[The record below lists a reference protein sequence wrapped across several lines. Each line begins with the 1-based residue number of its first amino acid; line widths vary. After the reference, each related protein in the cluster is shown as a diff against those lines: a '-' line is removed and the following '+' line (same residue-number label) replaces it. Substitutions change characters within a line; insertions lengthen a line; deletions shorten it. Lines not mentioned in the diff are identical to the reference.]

1 MQELILIISR
11 CVSIKKKICG
21 KQSLYHFN
29 FKGYYRG
36 QKIKMIHLISIEPE
50 QISQQFI
57 KGDDYLLWVKQKQI
71 DQEIL
76 VVELLKHKKIN

>member
-11 CVSIKKKICG
+11 CVSIEKRG
-21 KQSLYHFN
+21 GEGQSLYRFH

-36 QKIKMIHLISIEPE
+36 QKIKMIHLIYFKAE
-50 QISQQFI
+50 QLSQQFI
-57 KGDDYLLWVKQKQI
+57 KGDDYLLWVKRKQI

-76 VVELLKHKKIN
+76 VVELLKHKKI